1 MFLTS
6 FSLRIWKYRLNCVW
20 GFEYFFYSAML
31 KVSATFLPSTRLSVK
46 KPRHYHPRKNECV
59 IPRNPNFVPN
69 MIDFRSLQLTGL
81 TANGRALL
89 KDLGVL
95 NVDDWFFFEHFWIF
109 DDFSKFL
116 QKWETKAMEMEMQGF
131 AYMRNSR
138 NILRNFLF
146 FYASKSVS

>member
-1 MFLTS
+1 MFTIRKGNIAACIGCGKKTL
-6 FSLRIWKYRLNCVW
+6 KDE
-20 GFEYFFYSAML
+20 EYVL
-31 KVSATFLPSTRLSVK
+31 KRDEQDWYPQENDGGSKSWRLSVK

-95 NVDDWFFFEHFWIF
+95 NVDD
-109 DDFSKFL
+109 
-116 QKWETKAMEMEMQGF
+116 
-131 AYMRNSR
+131 
-138 NILRNFLF
+138 
-146 FYASKSVS
+146 